1 MHSIEYFQSI
11 IQKKIDGFCRVNGDE
26 EILQPVNYIIQLPAK
41 RMRPVLA
48 LMSANLFAD
57 EVEEVIYPAL
67 ALEVFHN
74 FTLMHDDIMDNAPL
88 RRGNATVHEKWNT
101 NTAILSGDAMM
112 IQAYQLMCKAPAHNL
127 KDILNVFS
135 TTALEVCIGQERDMQ
150 FEKRNDVSVEEYM
163 EMIRLKTSVLVA
175 AAMKIG
181 AIITGAS
188 ENDQNLLYKFG
199 ENIGMAFQLWD
210 DYLDAFGDQAKVGKQ
225 KGGDIIAD
233 KKTFLLLQAM
243 ALSNEEDK
251 KIIEKFKGASQTK
264 NAEKVEAVMSIFENL
279 NLKDLLQTEMKSYY
293 NAAMDAL
300 KQVAVA
306 PERKLLLMQFAEG
319 IMQRDR

>member
-26 EILQPVNYIIQLPAK
+26 EILQPVKYIIQLPAK

-57 EVEEVIYPAL
+57 EVEKVIYPAL

-127 KDILNVFS
+127 KDVLNVFS

-175 AAMKIG
+175 GAMKIG
-181 AIITGAS
+181 AIIAGAS
-188 ENDQNLLYKFG
+188 EKDQDLLYKFG
-199 ENIGMAFQLWD
+199 ENIGIAFQLWD

-233 KKTFLLLQAM
+233 KKTFLLLQAI

-251 KIIEKFKGASQTK
+251 KIIEKYKGASQTK

-279 NLKDLLQTEMKSYY
+279 HLKDLLQTEMKSYY

>member
-11 IQKKIDGFCRVNGDE
+11 IQKKIDGFCRVNGTE

-57 EVEEVIYPAL
+57 EVEEIIYPAL

-88 RRGNATVHEKWNT
+88 RRGNVTVHEKWNT

-112 IQAYQLMCKAPAHNL
+112 IQAYQLMCKAPAENL
-127 KDILNVFS
+127 KDVLSVFS

-150 FEKRNDVSVEEYM
+150 FEKRNDVTVQEYM

-175 AAMKIG
+175 GAMKIG
-181 AIITGAS
+181 AIISGAS
-188 ENDQNLLYKFG
+188 EKDQQMLYSFG
-199 ENIGMAFQLWD
+199 ENMGIAFQLWD
-210 DYLDAFGDQAKVGKQ
+210 DYLDAFGDQSKVGKQ

-233 KKTFLLLQAM
+233 KKTFLLLKAI
-243 ALSNEEDK
+243 ALSNDAEKE
-251 KIIEKFKGASQTK
+251 IIEKYKGASPAH
-264 NAEKVEAVMSIFENL
+264 NAEKVVAIMRIFENL
-279 NLKDLLQTEMKSYY
+279 NLKELLQNEMKFYY
-293 NAAMDAL
+293 DAALASMQ
-300 KQVAVA
+300 QVAVA
-306 PERKLLLMQFAEG
+306 DERKKPLLHFAES